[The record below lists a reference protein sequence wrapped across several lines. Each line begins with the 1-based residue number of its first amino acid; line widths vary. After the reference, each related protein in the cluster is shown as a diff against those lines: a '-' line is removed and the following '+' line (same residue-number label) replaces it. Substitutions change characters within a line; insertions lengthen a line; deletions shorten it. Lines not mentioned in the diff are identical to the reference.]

1 MLHNLKQH
9 LLPYATAFVMALYAG
24 SLMPARAQ
32 YQNVKDETRK
42 GNRPLVEFA
51 AQQNTLFNFG
61 WKFCPVTKENKNTD
75 FASPALDDSSW
86 RTLDLPHDFQ
96 FEQPWTKNG
105 GGARGF
111 KPMCEG
117 WYRKTFR
124 ADTLWQG
131 MLVSLDFG
139 GIIYYGDVY
148 INGHKVAST
157 DYGYVGLE
165 ADVTKHLRYDAD
177 NVVSVYASTGPKKGS
192 RWYTGGGL
200 FRDVRL
206 KVTNP
211 THIARHGVF
220 ISTPEVSRDRATV
233 RVQVEV
239 EGWQKNDVT
248 IRTRLR
254 DAAGKVMGTAESG
267 MPGNTRQSITEVAL
281 PEITID
287 RPSLWSPDT
296 PYLYSAEVILYSG
309 KTPVDS
315 LSETFG
321 IRKLEFSPDFGFR
334 LNGEKLFLKGN
345 SGHHDLGALGAAA
358 HDRAI
363 ERMML
368 QLKEFG
374 YNTIRCSHNPYSDS
388 FARIADRVGMIIV
401 DELIDKWSDGDYW
414 GGRQPFTNLWY
425 RLIPEWIKRDR
436 NRPSVIMWSL
446 GNELQIREDW
456 AGFGGL
462 NDWGVTTYRIFDELV
477 KRFDDTRMTTV
488 AMFPARAGAITRK
501 HSEFNSYLAPP
512 ELSCATE
519 IASFN
524 YQSSRYADYKKH
536 APHLIIFQSEA
547 ETSNMLEAYYNMDH
561 KSSVGM
567 AYWGAV
573 EYWGESNAWPKKGW
587 NYSFFNHTMRPYP
600 QAYLVRS
607 AFKADEPL
615 VRIGVID
622 RKGGESV
629 SWNDVIVGRPAILD
643 HWNFAAGTTQD
654 VVTYT
659 NARSVEL
666 VVNGKSFG
674 TQIND
679 TTVKDKS
686 QRNTIL
692 WKDVPYDDG
701 GSIEAIARDADGRET
716 ARHRIE
722 TSGRAVALRI
732 EPETTKWTADGMDL
746 MYLNVTAVDSRGRV
760 VPTFDEELT
769 VDVTGAATFVAMD
782 NGDHYTDSLFHGV
795 TAKPMMGGRMQVIL
809 RSTRQQG
816 KVTVKVAT
824 PKLKQSYKA
833 ATGNILN

>member
-1 MLHNLKQH
+1 MLHHIKTH

-24 SLMPARAQ
+24 AGIPAAAQ

-42 GNRPLVEFA
+42 GNRPLAEFVT
-51 AQQNTLFNFG
+51 QQRTLFNFG
-61 WKFCPVTKENKNTD
+61 WKFCLVTKENKNTD

-96 FEQPWTKNG
+96 FEQPWTKDG

-111 KPMCEG
+111 KPMCDG

-124 ADTLWQG
+124 ADSLWKG
-131 MLVSLDFG
+131 MQVSLDFG
-139 GIIYYGDVY
+139 GIIYLGDVY

-157 DYGYVGLE
+157 DYGYIGLE
-165 ADVTKHLRYDAD
+165 ADLSRHLRYDTE
-177 NVVSVYASTGPKKGS
+177 NVVAVYASTGPKKGS

-200 FRDVRL
+200 FRDVHL

-220 ISTPEVSRDRATV
+220 ITTPDVGRDKATV

-239 EGWQKNDVT
+239 EGWQKNNVT

-254 DAAGKVMGTAESG
+254 DAAGKEIGSAESG
-267 MPGNTRQSITEVAL
+267 MPKNTRQSITEVAL
-281 PEITID
+281 PEISIVK
-287 RPSLWSPDT
+287 PSLWSPDT
-296 PYLYSAEVILYSG
+296 PYLYSAEVVVYAG
-309 KTPVDS
+309 NTPVDS
-315 LSETFG
+315 LKETFG
-321 IRKLEFSPDFGFR
+321 IRKLEFSPEFGFR

-345 SGHHDLGALGAAA
+345 SGHHDLGALGVAA

-368 QLKEFG
+368 RLKEFG

-401 DELIDKWSDGDYW
+401 DELIDKWSDSDYW

-436 NRPSVIMWSL
+436 NRPSVILWSL

-456 AGFGGL
+456 TGFAGL

-477 KRFDDTRMTTV
+477 KRFDDTRPTTV

-501 HSEFNSYLAPP
+501 HSEFNSYLTPP

-524 YQSSRYADYKKH
+524 YQSARYADYKKH

-573 EYWGESNAWPKKGW
+573 EYWGESNSWPKKGW

-600 QAYLVRS
+600 QAYLIRS

-629 SWNDVIVGRPAILD
+629 SWNDVIVGRPDILD

-659 NARSVEL
+659 NAWSV
-666 VVNGKSFG
+666 
-674 TQIND
+674 
-679 TTVKDKS
+679 
-686 QRNTIL
+686 
-692 WKDVPYDDG
+692 
-701 GSIEAIARDADGRET
+701 
-716 ARHRIE
+716 
-722 TSGRAVALRI
+722 
-732 EPETTKWTADGMDL
+732 
-746 MYLNVTAVDSRGRV
+746 
-760 VPTFDEELT
+760 
-769 VDVTGAATFVAMD
+769 
-782 NGDHYTDSLFHGV
+782 
-795 TAKPMMGGRMQVIL
+795 
-809 RSTRQQG
+809 
-816 KVTVKVAT
+816 
-824 PKLKQSYKA
+824 
-833 ATGNILN
+833 